1 MNPPLPGGG
10 GKAPGADVGGVAGGE
25 YGDTG
30 GVYGAVEGVYG
41 AVEGVYGDMG
51 VVLPLSTTITLPLV
65 STILAGECSWAI
77 VVCRLRHAKTA
88 MKRASTI

>member
-10 GKAPGADVGGVAGGE
+10 GKALGAGVGGVI
-25 YGDTG
+25 G
-30 GVYGAVEGVYG
+30 GVYD

-51 VVLPLSTTITLPLV
+51 VVLLLSTTITLPLV
-65 STILAGECSWAI
+65 STMFVGECSWAI

>member
-41 AVEGVYGDMG
+41 DMG
-51 VVLPLSTTITLPLV
+51 VVLLLSTTITLPLV
-65 STILAGECSWAI
+65 STMFVGECSWAI

>member
-41 AVEGVYGDMG
+41 DMG
-51 VVLPLSTTITLPLV
+51 VVLLLSTTITLPLV

-77 VVCRLRHAKTA
+77 VVCRLRHAKMA
-88 MKRASTI
+88 MMRASTI

>member
-41 AVEGVYGDMG
+41 DMG
-51 VVLPLSTTITLPLV
+51 VVLLLSTTITLPLV
-65 STILAGECSWAI
+65 STILVGECSWAI

-88 MKRASTI
+88 MIRASTI

>member
-10 GKAPGADVGGVAGGE
+10 GKAPGVDVGGVAGGE

-41 AVEGVYGDMG
+41 DMG
-51 VVLPLSTTITLPLV
+51 VVLLLSTTITLPLV
-65 STILAGECSWAI
+65 RTILAGECSWAI

-88 MKRASTI
+88 MMRASTI